1 MAKGP
6 GSRPGDATDA
16 SQDETSMSTL
26 RTAADV
32 FVSPSRGLASAADAR
47 SIVAPLVSA
56 TIISILVTLLFVPRV
71 DFGKTISDSLD
82 RKPETA
88 AQMTPHQREEAVTQG
103 AKVGRVLA
111 YAAGVLVPAGTALI
125 VAFFLFVAFRVAGAQ
140 PPFAPTLAVAI
151 WGLLP
156 GYVKA
161 ILGIPAILR
170 QGTIDPRTAER
181 LLPTNPA
188 AFFPA
193 EATGVHVRLL
203 SALDLFTL
211 WSLALVILGTAHV
224 AQVSKARAAT
234 VVVVLWLAWVAISKV
249 ALGGMA
255 S

>member
-1 MAKGP
+1 
-6 GSRPGDATDA
+6 
-16 SQDETSMSTL
+16 MSTL

-32 FVSPSRGLASAADAR
+32 FVSPSRGLASAAEAR
-47 SIVAPLVSA
+47 SIVVPLVSA
-56 TIISILVTLLFVPRV
+56 TIVSILVTLLFVPRV
-71 DFGKTISDSLD
+71 DFGKTVAETLD
-82 RKPETA
+82 RKPEAA

-103 AKVGRVLA
+103 AKAGRVLA
-111 YAAGVLVPAGTALI
+111 YAAGVVAPAGMAVI
-125 VAFFLFVAFRVAGAQ
+125 VAFFLFVAFRVAGAKA
-140 PPFAPTLAVAI
+140 PFAPTLAVAS

-161 ILGIPAILR
+161 ILGVPAILR
-170 QGTIDPRTAER
+170 QSTIDPRTAER

-234 VVVVLWLAWVAISKV
+234 VVIVLWLAWIAISKV
-249 ALGGMA
+249 ALGGAA